1 MAVRK
6 KRSVSIPPD
15 LDAQI
20 EQAAAHAGM
29 TYSAWRAAT
38 ARKEFVIRSG
48 LDAVADFER
57 AHGAFTPEETAEAEE
72 WARGALSRSR
82 EVALVNDAAPNGR

>member
-20 EQAAAHAGM
+20 ERAAADAGM
-29 TYSAWRAAT
+29 TYSAWLAAT
-38 ARKEFVIRSG
+38 ARKEFAVRSG
-48 LDAVADFER
+48 LDAVASFER
-57 AHGAFTPEETAEAEE
+57 SHGAFGAEEIAEAEE
-72 WARGALSRSR
+72 WARGALDRGRRSGAR
-82 EVALVNDAAPNGR
+82 QRRSA